1 MQIMI
6 MCNCKLNIEQKLI
19 KVMNKNL
26 LFSVVVILLCST
38 FLSAQSFRVSSMG
51 GMNLVIKDAD
61 NTFSLYDFGGNPGW
75 LVKDETT
82 DVLKI
87 IPGSKFSSGQ
97 YKRKYDPTEISAYGI
112 VFDGIKTLGDLG
124 TFRGYTSYDV
134 EYYDDIYGSL
144 RRFTYGGDAF
154 FLADTNRGS
163 FRYNGPTVNFMYS
176 LEILPDLYAG
186 ASLSYQ
192 LIEGLK
198 DVYSRAQSLIRRI
211 GGNIGIAYQ
220 PYHNL
225 SVGLSYEPNEL
236 QERIESKSEDLLDVE
251 LFLFRGETYSFKR
264 RGSSVN
270 YKSKNLTQNFSTQFN
285 YKVSDNI
292 EFAGKGTYSLG
303 NTKIIIP
310 SGAIKEYEE
319 GYAFFDG
326 KDLQLVSRIEPV
338 KNVLVG
344 LSTGY
349 FKRSSWSKHS
359 GRELLLWEW
368 NMNGFSFGSGVSSQ
382 IIPDVLLAGLEIHF
396 QIIRSDS
403 SKYIDNRFQ
412 NIESNNYLIKTGLEY
427 VASEIITLRGG
438 FSYGIKEY
446 DLVYGGKNVTYTAL
460 SGGAGLTLFKYA
472 IIDILI
478 EYALQKPDEPTNLEK
493 SFFSGFI
500 SLKLLTF

>member
-1 MQIMI
+1 
-6 MCNCKLNIEQKLI
+6 
-19 KVMNKNL
+19 MNKNL
-26 LFSVVVILLCST
+26 LCLIVLLLLCSN
-38 FLSAQSFRVSSMG
+38 FLSAQSFRTSSMG

-61 NTFSLYDFGGNPGW
+61 NTFNLYDFGRNPAW
-75 LVKDETT
+75 LVKDETA

-112 VFDGIKTLGDLG
+112 VFDGIKSLGDLG

-134 EYYDDIYGSL
+134 EYHDDIYGSL

-176 LEILPDLYAG
+176 LEVLPDLYAG

-211 GGNIGIAYQ
+211 GGNIGLAYQ
-220 PYHNL
+220 PSDNF

-270 YKSKNLTQNFSTQFN
+270 YKTRNLIQNFSTQLN

-292 EFAGKGTYSLG
+292 EVAGKGTYSLG
-303 NTKIIIP
+303 NTEIIIP

-326 KDLQLVSRIEPV
+326 IDAQLVSRIEPFR
-338 KNVLVG
+338 NTLIG
-344 LSTGY
+344 LKAGY
-349 FKRSSWSKHS
+349 FNGSSWSKHS

-368 NMNGFSFGSGVSSQ
+368 DINGFSAGTGISFYFV
-382 IIPDVLLAGLEIHF
+382 PDVLLAGVEYHF
-396 QIIRSDS
+396 QNTKTDS

-412 NIESNNYLIKTGLEY
+412 NIESNDHLFKTGLEY
-427 VASEIITLRGG
+427 VASDIITVRAGL
-438 FSYGIKEY
+438 SYGIKEN
-446 DLVYGGKNVTYTAL
+446 DLIFGGKNVTYTTVT
-460 SGGAGLTLFKYA
+460 GGAGLNLFKDTL
-472 IIDILI
+472 IDILI
-478 EYALQKPDEPTNLEK
+478 EYSQQKPDEPVNLKK

-500 SLKLLTF
+500 CLKLLTF

>member
-1 MQIMI
+1 
-6 MCNCKLNIEQKLI
+6 
-19 KVMNKNL
+19 MNKNIL
-26 LFSVVVILLCST
+26 CLVVSLLLCST
-38 FLSAQSFRVSSMG
+38 FLSAQSFRTSSMG

-61 NTFSLYDFGGNPGW
+61 NTFSLYDFGRNPAW
-75 LVKDETT
+75 LVKDETAN
-82 DVLKI
+82 VLKI

-97 YKRKYDPTEISAYGI
+97 YKRKYDPSEISAYVI
-112 VFDGIKTLGDLG
+112 VFDGIKNLGELG

-154 FLADTNRGS
+154 FLADTNRGG

-176 LEILPDLYAG
+176 LEILPGIYAG

-211 GGNIGIAYQ
+211 GGNVGMAYQ
-220 PYHNL
+220 PSDNF
-225 SVGLSYEPNEL
+225 SIGISYEPNEL

-292 EFAGKGTYSLG
+292 ELAGKGTYSLG

-326 KDLQLVSRIEPV
+326 VDIQIVSRLEPV
-338 KNVLVG
+338 KNIMIG
-344 LSTGY
+344 LGAGY
-349 FKRSSWSKHS
+349 QKGSSWSKHS

-368 NMNGFSFGSGVSSQ
+368 DINGFSAGTGVSYYFV
-382 IIPDVLLAGLEIHF
+382 PYVLLAGVEYHF
-396 QIIRSDS
+396 QNTKSDS

-412 NIESNNYLIKTGLEY
+412 KIESNNHLIKTGLEY
-427 VASEIITLRGG
+427 VASELITVRAG

-446 DLVYGGKNVTYTAL
+446 DLIFGGKDVTYTAVT
-460 SGGAGLTLFKYA
+460 GGAGLNLFKDA

-478 EYALQKPDEPTNLEK
+478 EYALQKPDEPVNLEK

>member
-1 MQIMI
+1 
-6 MCNCKLNIEQKLI
+6 
-19 KVMNKNL
+19 
-26 LFSVVVILLCST
+26 
-38 FLSAQSFRVSSMG
+38 MG

-61 NTFSLYDFGGNPGW
+61 NTFSLYDFGKNPAW
-75 LVKDETT
+75 LVKDETA

-87 IPGSKFSSGQ
+87 IPGSKFSSGK
-97 YKRKYDPTEISAYGI
+97 YKRKYDPSEISAYGI
-112 VFDGIKTLGDLG
+112 VFDGIKSLGELG

-134 EYYDDIYGSL
+134 EYHDDIYGSL

-154 FLADTNRGS
+154 FLADTNRGG

-176 LEILPDLYAG
+176 LEILPGLYAG

-211 GGNIGIAYQ
+211 GGNVGIAYQ
-220 PYHNL
+220 PSYNFSIGIL
-225 SVGLSYEPNEL
+225 YEPNEL

-264 RGSSVN
+264 RGSSVD
-270 YKSKNLTQNFSTQFN
+270 YKTKNFMQNFSAQLN

-292 EFAGKGTYSLG
+292 EMAGKGTYSLG

-310 SGAIKEYEE
+310 SGAIKEFEE

-326 KDLQLVSRIEPV
+326 VDVQLVSRIELF
-338 KNVLVG
+338 KYTLIG
-344 LSTGY
+344 LKAGY
-349 FKRSSWSKHS
+349 FNGSSWSKHS

-368 NMNGFSFGSGVSSQ
+368 DINGFSAGTGFSYYLV
-382 IIPDVLLAGLEIHF
+382 PDVLLAGVEYHF
-396 QIIRSDS
+396 QNTKSDS
-403 SKYIDNRFQ
+403 SKYIDNRFK
-412 NIESNNYLIKTGLEY
+412 NIESNDHLFKTGLEY
-427 VASEIITLRGG
+427 VASEIITIRAG
-438 FSYGIKEY
+438 FSYGKKEY
-446 DLVYGGKNVTYTAL
+446 DLIYGGKDVTYTAVT
-460 SGGAGLTLFKYA
+460 GGAGLNLFKDTLV
-472 IIDILI
+472 DILI
-478 EYALQKPDEPTNLEK
+478 EYALQKPDEPVDLKK

>member
-1 MQIMI
+1 
-6 MCNCKLNIEQKLI
+6 
-19 KVMNKNL
+19 MNKNL
-26 LFSVVVILLCST
+26 LCSVVVFLLYGT
-38 FLSAQSFRVSSMG
+38 FLSAQSFRTSSMG
-51 GMNLVIKDAD
+51 GMNLVIKDID
-61 NTFSLYDFGGNPGW
+61 NTFNLYDFGKNPAW
-75 LVKDETT
+75 LVNDETV
-82 DVLKI
+82 DILKI
-87 IPGSKFSSGQ
+87 IPGSKISSGQ
-97 YKRKYDPTEISAYGI
+97 YKRKYDPTETSAYGI

-134 EYYDDIYGSL
+134 EYHDDIYGSL
-144 RRFTYGGDAF
+144 KRFTYGGDAF

-176 LEILPDLYAG
+176 LEILPGIYAG

-198 DVYSRAQSLIRRI
+198 DVYSRAQSLNRSI

-220 PYHNL
+220 PTENF
-225 SVGLSYEPNEL
+225 SIGLSYEPNEL

-270 YKSKNLTQNFSTQFN
+270 YKTKNFMQNFSSQFN
-285 YKVSDNI
+285 YKVSDNF
-292 EFAGKGTYSLG
+292 ELAGKGTYSVG

-326 KDLQLVSRIEPV
+326 VDIQIVSRFEPV
-338 KNVLVG
+338 KIIVVG
-344 LSTGY
+344 LSAGY
-349 FKRSSWSKHS
+349 QKGSSWSKHS

-368 NMNGFSFGSGVSSQ
+368 DVNGFSFGSGVSYYF
-382 IIPDVLLAGLEIHF
+382 IPDVLLAGFELHF
-396 QIIRSDS
+396 QNIQSDS
-403 SKYIDNRFQ
+403 SKYIDNRFN
-412 NIESNNYLIKTGLEY
+412 NIESSNHLIKSGLEY
-427 VASEIITLRGG
+427 VAAEFITVRAG
-438 FSYGIKEY
+438 FSYGTKEY
-446 DLVYGGKNVTYTAL
+446 DLIFGGKDVTYTAFT
-460 SGGAGLTLFKYA
+460 SGAGLNLFKDA
-472 IIDILI
+472 VIDILI
-478 EYALQKPDEPTNLEK
+478 EYALQKPDEPVNLKK

>member
-1 MQIMI
+1 
-6 MCNCKLNIEQKLI
+6 
-19 KVMNKNL
+19 MNKNILCLIVL
-26 LFSVVVILLCST
+26 LLLCST
-38 FLSAQSFRVSSMG
+38 FLSAQSFRTSSMG

-61 NTFSLYDFGGNPGW
+61 NTFSLYDFGRNPAW
-75 LVKDETT
+75 LVKDETA

-112 VFDGIKTLGDLG
+112 VFDGIKTLGELG

-144 RRFTYGGDAF
+144 RRFTYEGDAF

-176 LEILPDLYAG
+176 IEILPDLYAG

-220 PYHNL
+220 PSDNF
-225 SVGLSYEPNEL
+225 SVGLSYEPDEL

-264 RGSSVN
+264 RGSSVD
-270 YKSKNLTQNFSTQFN
+270 YKTKTFIQNFSTQLN

-292 EFAGKGTYSLG
+292 ELAGKGTYSLG

-326 KDLQLVSRIEPV
+326 VDIQIVSRLEPV
-338 KNVLVG
+338 KNIMIG
-344 LSTGY
+344 LGAGY
-349 FKRSSWSKHS
+349 QKGSSWSKHS

-368 NMNGFSFGSGVSSQ
+368 DVSGFSIGSGVSYYF
-382 IIPDVLLAGLEIHF
+382 IPDVLLAGFELHY
-396 QIIRSDS
+396 QNMQSDS

-412 NIESNNYLIKTGLEY
+412 NIESNNHLFKTGLEY
-427 VASEIITLRGG
+427 VASEIITVRTG
-438 FSYGIKEY
+438 FSYGKKEY
-446 DLVYGGKNVTYTAL
+446 DLIFGGKDVTYTAVT
-460 SGGAGLTLFKYA
+460 GGAGLNLFKDA
-472 IIDILI
+472 LVDILI
-478 EYALQKPDEPTNLEK
+478 EYALQKPDEPVNLK
-493 SFFSGFI
+493 KLFLSGFI

>member
-1 MQIMI
+1 
-6 MCNCKLNIEQKLI
+6 
-19 KVMNKNL
+19 MNKNIL
-26 LFSVVVILLCST
+26 CLVVSLLLCST
-38 FLSAQSFRVSSMG
+38 FLSAQSFRTSSMG
-51 GMNLVIKDAD
+51 GMSLVIKDAD
-61 NTFSLYDFGGNPGW
+61 NTFNLYDFGRNPAW
-75 LVKDETT
+75 LVKDETA

-97 YKRKYDPTEISAYGI
+97 YKRKYDPSEVSAYGI
-112 VFDGIKTLGDLG
+112 VFDGIKTLGELG

-176 LEILPDLYAG
+176 IEILPDLYAG

-211 GGNIGIAYQ
+211 GGNIGLAYQ
-220 PYHNL
+220 PSDNF

-264 RGSSVN
+264 RGSSVD
-270 YKSKNLTQNFSTQFN
+270 YKTKTFIQNFSTQLN

-292 EFAGKGTYSLG
+292 ELAGKGTYSLG

-326 KDLQLVSRIEPV
+326 IDVQILSRYEPV
-338 KNVLVG
+338 TNIVVG
-344 LSTGY
+344 LSAGY
-349 FKRSSWSKHS
+349 QKGSSWSKHS

-368 NMNGFSFGSGVSSQ
+368 DVNGFSIGSGVSYYF
-382 IIPDVLLAGLEIHF
+382 IPDVLLAGFELHY
-396 QIIRSDS
+396 QNMQSDS

-412 NIESNNYLIKTGLEY
+412 NIESNNHLIKTGLEY
-427 VASEIITLRGG
+427 VASGIITIRAG
-438 FSYGIKEY
+438 FSYGTKEY
-446 DLVYGGKNVTYTAL
+446 DLIFGGKNVTYTAVT
-460 SGGAGLTLFKYA
+460 GGAGLNLFKDA
-472 IIDILI
+472 VIDILI
-478 EYALQKPDEPTNLEK
+478 EYALQKPDEPVNLKK

>member
-1 MQIMI
+1 
-6 MCNCKLNIEQKLI
+6 
-19 KVMNKNL
+19 
-26 LFSVVVILLCST
+26 
-38 FLSAQSFRVSSMG
+38 MG
-51 GMNLVIKDAD
+51 GMNLVIIDID
-61 NTFSLYDFGGNPGW
+61 NTFSLYDFGKNPAW
-75 LVKDETT
+75 LVNDETV

-87 IPGSKFSSGQ
+87 IPGSKFSSGH
-97 YKRKYDPTEISAYGI
+97 YKRKYDPTEISAYGL
-112 VFDGIKTLGDLG
+112 VFDGIKTLGELG

-134 EYYDDIYGSL
+134 EYYNNIYGSL
-144 RRFTYGGDAF
+144 RRFTYDGDAF
-154 FLADTNRGS
+154 FLTDTNRGN

-176 LEILPDLYAG
+176 FEILQDLYAG

-225 SVGLSYEPNEL
+225 SIGLSYEPNEL
-236 QERIESKSEDLLDVE
+236 QERIESKSEDLLDIE

-270 YKSKNLTQNFSTQFN
+270 YKSKNLNQNFSAQFN

-292 EFAGKGTYSLG
+292 EFAGKGTYSIG

-326 KDLQLVSRIEPV
+326 IDIQIVSRLKPV
-338 KNVLVG
+338 KNVLMG

-349 FKRSSWSKHS
+349 LKGSSWSKHS
-359 GRELLLWEW
+359 GRELLLWDW
-368 NMNGFSFGSGVSSQ
+368 NMNGFSFGSGLSSH
-382 IIPDVLLAGLEIHF
+382 IIPNVLLAGFELHY
-396 QIIRSDS
+396 QNTQSDS

-427 VASEIITLRGG
+427 VLSEIITVRGG

-446 DLVYGGKNVTYTAL
+446 DLTYGGKDVTYTAVT
-460 SGGAGLTLFKYA
+460 GGVGLNLFKDA
-472 IIDILI
+472 LIDILI
-478 EYALQKPDEPTNLEK
+478 EYALQKPDEPVNLEK
-493 SFFSGFI
+493 TFFSGFI